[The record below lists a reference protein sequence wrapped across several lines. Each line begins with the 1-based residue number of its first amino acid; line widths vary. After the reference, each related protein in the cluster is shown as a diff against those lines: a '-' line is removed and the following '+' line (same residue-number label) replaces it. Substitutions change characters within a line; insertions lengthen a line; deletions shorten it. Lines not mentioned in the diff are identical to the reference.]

1 MQMLP
6 EARGHH
12 RSGGGVGGGGA
23 GAGGRADA
31 AAQGHYRGVRKRPW
45 GRYAAEIRD
54 PWKKTRVWLG
64 TYDTAVDAALAY
76 DRAAVALRG
85 PKARTN
91 FAGGHLAPHQQQ
103 QQACLLRPRPPAR
116 PFGGRLDVAH
126 PSPWHFVYFP
136 SRLQEFLAQPLP
148 AHDGRRDA
156 APSLPSTLLELRTGP
171 SSCPQFDLNEPP
183 SLMFGS

>member
-1 MQMLP
+1 CKCCRRRGGTP
-6 EARGHH
+6 ERRRRRRRRCRGG
-12 RSGGGVGGGGA
+12 REGGRGGA
-23 GAGGRADA
+23 GALPRGAEAAVGPVRGGDPRPVEEDAGVARHLRHRRRRRARLRPRRRRAARAQGQDQLRRRPPRPAPA
-31 AAQGHYRGVRKRPW
+31 AAAGVPP
-45 GRYAAEIRD
+45 A
-54 PWKKTRVWLG
+54 
-64 TYDTAVDAALAY
+64 
-76 DRAAVALRG
+76 
-85 PKARTN
+85 
-91 FAGGHLAPHQQQ
+91 
-103 QQACLLRPRPPAR
+103 PRPPAR